1 MTALLLAAFLSSC
14 RAEDTERERERERK
28 STNGP
33 NENHSFSP
41 QPAAATSRSSQA
53 NDKLSDGSGQML
65 ITEINGKKVSTLD
78 DFVAAA
84 KNVAPGSA
92 GYVVARDLTS
102 TSSPIGGR
110 VSELTFNVARYP
122 LQLFAWDQAKLDWVV
137 VDNGGADKKGG
148 GDKKGGDAAA
158 AAGVSGS
165 SSSDSGALSASDSDA
180 GEREAVS
187 APSGSLSASSYISS
201 SSSSSSSTKASSGGG
216 GKPGGRSLLQQN
228 NASAASSS
236 SPSSSSSSSSSSNKP
251 AAAGATS
258 GASAAASGGGVIV
271 DEPKPAVG
279 PGAGAVA
286 AEGGAAGGS
295 GKGGSAASSSSSVP
309 SSPRAASNV
318 WSPEER
324 ARLKRGVVSVRAS
337 TDIPLGNAVRADAS
351 SSGFIASKDDGR
363 LIIVTDARADNSP
376 TEYTVFFYDGS
387 SAKAKP
393 LFSDYASFLEVE
405 LKDAPKNIEVLPVGS
420 GLSDVPIGS
429 RLMMVAA
436 SEDGTASDQE
446 GTLLV
451 RNSQLQT
458 NINVARN
465 SKAAPVLDSSGKVVA
480 VHASNSEAGTLS
492 FETPVSFFDFDRF
505 FLFFLFER
513 ERFFERAVGGGGG
526 ERGRHCCF
534 PDFRGENEARAR
546 RTRERKGRRRAR
558 VFKVVFPTAIKT
570 LQYFFWSLWAQDR
583 QRSEEDNCM
592 RLPPPGKATP
602 PRLP

>member
-1 MTALLLAAFLSSC
+1 
-14 RAEDTERERERERK
+14 
-28 STNGP
+28 
-33 NENHSFSP
+33 
-41 QPAAATSRSSQA
+41 
-53 NDKLSDGSGQML
+53 ML
-65 ITEINGKKVSTLD
+65 ITEINGKKVSSLD

-84 KNVAPGSA
+84 KNVSPGSA

-122 LQLFAWDQAKLDWVV
+122 LQLFAWDQSKLDWVV
-137 VDNGGADKKGG
+137 VDDGRKG
-148 GDKKGGDAAA
+148 GDKKGVAEKKGGNVAAA
-158 AAGVSGS
+158 VGAGVGSSSSGIS
-165 SSSDSGALSASDSDA
+165 SSSDSGALAASDSDA
-180 GEREAVS
+180 IEREAVTAS
-187 APSGSLSASSYISS
+187 SGSVSASSS
-201 SSSSSSSTKASSGGG
+201 KASSNGGGGGG

-228 NASAASSS
+228 NASAASSGS
-236 SPSSSSSSSSSSNKP
+236 TSSSSSSKP
-251 AAAGATS
+251 AAADTIS
-258 GASAAASGGGVIV
+258 GASATAASGASGGAIV
-271 DEPKPAVG
+271 DAPKPAVG

-286 AEGGAAGGS
+286 VEGGAGAEGGS
-295 GKGGSAASSSSSVP
+295 GKGGGGGGSAASASASSSVP

-405 LKDAPKNIEVLPVGS
+405 LKDAPPKVEVLPVGS

-429 RLMMVAA
+429 RLMLVAA

-465 SKAAPVLDSSGKVVA
+465 SKAAPVLDAGGKVVA

-492 FETPVSFFDFDRF
+492 FETPVSFFF
-505 FLFFLFER
+505 F
-513 ERFFERAVGGGGG
+513 FFESGW
-526 ERGRHCCF
+526 
-534 PDFRGENEARAR
+534 
-546 RTRERKGRRRAR
+546 RTRREGI
-558 VFKVVFPTAIKT
+558 VF
-570 LQYFFWSLWAQDR
+570 
-583 QRSEEDNCM
+583 
-592 RLPPPGKATP
+592 
-602 PRLP
+602 